1 MARWLLCLCLAVTLA
16 AAGCRRGPKEYKQDT
31 PEQVIESLE
40 AMVKDGNTRR
50 LHELFYAEDEDM
62 RLALR
67 RFGRMCGRLAELA
80 ETIGETYPDE
90 VADLRKQTE
99 EAAARGEATNI
110 LSRFSQS
117 AFQNRRNRNQQ
128 RSNPGDAFNLAFRQ
142 LLSNPYASFEQA
154 TDRLSTIPIS
164 DGYVGLM
171 WDEKPMLPP
180 FGIMMRQDVDEK
192 WYIVIPM
199 DLPIITKYRPRTK
212 EQWEIAGYL
221 MRAWENAAV
230 DLKAKIEAGDLR
242 NLDEVAQEAGAMIL
256 PPTMMIGIAYSS
268 QFKDDGD

>member
-1 MARWLLCLCLAVTLA
+1 MARVLLCLLLSAAFAVV
-16 AAGCRRGPKEYKQDT
+16 GCRRGPKEYKQDT
-31 PEQVIESLE
+31 PEHVIESLE
-40 AMVKDGNTRR
+40 AMVEDGNTQR

-80 ETIGETYPDE
+80 EAIGEAYPDE

-142 LLSNPYASFEQA
+142 LLSSPYASFEQA
-154 TDRLSTIPIS
+154 TERLSTIPVS

-171 WDEKPMLPP
+171 WDGKPMLPP
-180 FGIMMRQDVDEK
+180 FGIMMRQDVDGK

-199 DLPIITKYRPRTK
+199 DLPFITKYRPRTK
-212 EQWEIAGYL
+212 EQWLIAGYL

-230 DLKAKIEAGDLR
+230 DLKAKIEAGELR
-242 NLDEVAQEAGAMIL
+242 NLDAVAQEAGVML
-256 PPTMMIGIAYSS
+256 GPPTLMIMAAYSS
-268 QFKDDGD
+268 QFKNDGD